1 MAPLYMIRIPSS
13 QRVGQAILPL
23 PYISLVNKA
32 KINCAV
38 TEPESILRTVVVHVF
53 A

>member
-1 MAPLYMIRIPSS
+1 MAPLHMIRIPSS